1 MKKVLSILAI
11 AVMTVG
17 FYSCETEST
26 AEEEQLLI
34 EATDDDE
41 YGCEGRDCD

>member
-17 FYSCETEST
+17 FYSCEAEST

-41 YGCEGRDCD
+41 YGCEDEGCA

>member
-41 YGCEGRDCD
+41 YCENGTCE